1 MKRTTA
7 LREIREAA
15 QDELAGRLVR
25 LEQQL
30 FQLRL
35 KHAVNQLENIS
46 QIRATRRD
54 IARIMCVMTE
64 RRKGSK

>member
-46 QIRATRRD
+46 QIRTTRRD
-54 IARIMCVMTE
+54 IARIMCVLTE
-64 RRKGSK
+64 RRKGAK

>member
-1 MKRTTA
+1 VKRTIA
-7 LREIREAA
+7 LREIRESA
-15 QDELAGRLVR
+15 QDELVGRLGR

-30 FQLRL
+30 FQMRL
-35 KHAVNQLENIS
+35 KHAVNQLENVS

-54 IARIMCVMTE
+54 IARIMAVMTE

>member
-1 MKRTTA
+1 MKRTTT

-15 QDELAGRLVR
+15 PDELAGRLAR
-25 LEQQL
+25 LEQSL

-46 QIRATRRD
+46 QIRTTRRD
-54 IARIMCVMTE
+54 IARIMGVLTE
-64 RRKGSK
+64 RRKGNK

>member
-15 QDELAGRLVR
+15 KDELADRLVR

-46 QIRATRRD
+46 QIRTTRRD
-54 IARIMCVMTE
+54 IARIMGVMTE
-64 RRKGSK
+64 RRKGNK